1 MDMTIRG
8 VAEATART
16 RIRWGIL
23 AMLFVVTT
31 VNYADRATMSIAGPD
46 ARTELGLSAVQM
58 GYIFSAFAWSYVVAQ
73 LPMGALLD
81 RYGARRIYMIG
92 LLLWSIF
99 TMLQGTVGL
108 VSGGIAVAYLFFLRL
123 CMGAA
128 EAPCFPA
135 NARFTSAWFP
145 KQERGFASAVF
156 NSSQYFATAAFT
168 PIMAWI
174 VHEFGWEHVF
184 IIIGAVGVVLA
195 MVWRFVM
202 YVPRKHPRVNQA
214 ELDYLAEGGALID
227 LDAGANTA
235 KSTPQVDM
243 MACIRELLSRRML
256 VGIYVYQF
264 CINVMTYFFLTW
276 FPAYLVSARGMTIL
290 KAGFVTSLPAICG
303 FAGGILGG
311 WISDRMLK
319 SGYSLTVARKTP
331 IVIGMILAMS
341 MMACQ
346 YVDSN
351 ALVVFFMS
359 LAFFG
364 KGAGALGWAV
374 VSDTAPKEAGGITGG
389 LFNMFGN
396 LAGIVTP
403 IVIGYLVAQSG
414 SFNSALIFVGMS
426 AAVALVMM
434 LFVVG
439 KIERVQLKSS
449 LVKPAA

>member
-1 MDMTIRG
+1 MDMSLRAD
-8 VAEATART
+8 AEAAART
-16 RIRWGIL
+16 KVRWGIL
-23 AMLFVVTT
+23 GMLFIVTT
-31 VNYADRATMSIAGPD
+31 INYADRATMSIAGPD
-46 ARTELGLSAVQM
+46 VRSELGLSAVQM

-81 RYGARRIYMIG
+81 RYGARRIYMLG
-92 LLLWSIF
+92 LLVWSIF

-108 VSGGIAVAYLFFLRL
+108 LTGGLAVAYLFLLRL
-123 CMGAA
+123 IMGAA

-156 NSSQYFATAAFT
+156 NSSQYFAAAVFT

-174 VHEFGWEHVF
+174 VHELGWEHVF
-184 IIIGAVGVVLA
+184 IIIGAIGVVLA
-195 MVWRFVM
+195 VVWRFVM
-202 YVPRKHPRVNQA
+202 FVPRKHPRVNQA
-214 ELDYLAEGGALID
+214 ELDYIAEGGALVD
-227 LDAGANTA
+227 LDAGVEEKKAA
-235 KSTPQVDM
+235 PQVDLK
-243 MACIRELLSRRML
+243 ACIRELLGRRML
-256 VGIYVYQF
+256 MGIFIYQF

-276 FPAYLVSARGMTIL
+276 FPAYLVTERNMTIL
-290 KAGFVTSLPAICG
+290 KAGFVTTLPAICG
-303 FAGGILGG
+303 FVGGLLGG
-311 WISDRMLK
+311 WLSDRMLK
-319 SGYSLTVARKTP
+319 AGYSLTVARKTP
-331 IVIGMILAMS
+331 IVIGMLLAMS
-341 MMACQ
+341 MMACE

-351 ALVVFFMS
+351 ALVIFFMS

-364 KGAGALGWAV
+364 KGVGALGWAV

-396 LAGIVTP
+396 MAGIVTP

-434 LFVVG
+434 LLVVG
-439 KIERVQLKSS
+439 KIERVQLKTS
-449 LVKPAA
+449 LLKPEV